1 MSKTT
6 NNHIFVYKNNY
17 PIKDLSIYKKCGK
30 GIKIVQ
36 LDKTTGELLNVFD
49 KISDAG
55 RYIGKSYKNI
65 QKVLDDMSRTAYGY
79 KWMRYE
85 EYIKSI
91 S

>member
-1 MSKTT
+1 MNTYY
-6 NNHIFVYKNNY
+6 IYEAKN
-17 PIKDLSIYKKCGK
+17 
-30 GIKIVQ
+30 
-36 LDKTTGELLNVFD
+36 LLNVFD

-65 QKVLDDMSRTAYGY
+65 QSILDDMSRTAYGY